1 MQNTQV
7 LISKRHKNSHQ
18 GGRWEFPGG
27 KVEKHELK
35 EHALSRELKEELNIS
50 VVDSLFFKKIEF
62 DYGDK
67 QVELLFYFIRRY
79 EGRER
84 GLEGQQIRWV
94 NLNELGE
101 YLFPEANQPVVDALV
116 TGLF

>member
-1 MQNTQV
+1 M
-7 LISKRHKNSHQ
+7 
-18 GGRWEFPGG
+18 
-27 KVEKHELK
+27 
-35 EHALSRELKEELNIS
+35 SRELKEELNIS